1 MLDKAQLSIRT
12 LRLFTL
18 SFSFFS
24 FNNLLNSEL
33 PRHPSIF
40 LFMNRLQSNIYENS
54 ISLVAQVNAG
64 RQTKYR
70 ATLEAQRL
78 AKRARQVEENYDEG
92 LLSATEVLQ
101 NASVHYN
108 DDRLIEVFR
117 QAADNEELQPEE
129 NTPSSSK

>member
-1 MLDKAQLSIRT
+1 
-12 LRLFTL
+12 
-18 SFSFFS
+18 
-24 FNNLLNSEL
+24 
-33 PRHPSIF
+33 
-40 LFMNRLQSNIYENS
+40 MNRLQSNIYENS

-101 NASVHYN
+101 NASVHSN

-117 QAADNEELQPEE
+117 QFTDKHHIQTL
-129 NTPSSSK
+129 

>member
-1 MLDKAQLSIRT
+1 MLCQVIDAIVLY
-12 LRLFTL
+12 
-18 SFSFFS
+18 FS
-24 FNNLLNSEL
+24 FNNLLNAEL

-78 AKRARQVEENYDEG
+78 DRRARTVEENYNNG

>member
-1 MLDKAQLSIRT
+1 
-12 LRLFTL
+12 
-18 SFSFFS
+18 
-24 FNNLLNSEL
+24 
-33 PRHPSIF
+33 
-40 LFMNRLQSNIYENS
+40 MNRLQSNIYENS
-54 ISLVAQVNAG
+54 ISLVAQVNVG
-64 RQTKYR
+64 RQKKYR